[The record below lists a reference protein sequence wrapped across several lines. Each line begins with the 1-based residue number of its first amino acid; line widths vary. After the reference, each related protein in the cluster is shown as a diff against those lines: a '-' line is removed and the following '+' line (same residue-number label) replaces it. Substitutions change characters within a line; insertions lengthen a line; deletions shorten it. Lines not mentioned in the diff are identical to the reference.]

1 MSVHPCASTC
11 RARRSS
17 ETPLLRF
24 GIIMYYAFRIG
35 CWLYRTNEYPS
46 ANIGRDVVRYRIWLR
61 YGNLS
66 MLDTTLLGATATPY
80 AHVWSAILYTGISA
94 CLSHDT
100 TGSNRSAHAWS
111 ATGISALLDRYLS
124 VQDVALL
131 LWAVPNCAGY
141 LPTVRRMCARGIR
154 QERRSFLY
162 PG

>member
-1 MSVHPCASTC
+1 MTRAEESLVALLQRFVLAPGGLPCGRPVGRRLRVFTHARPPVG

-66 MLDTTLLGATATPY
+66 Q
-80 AHVWSAILYTGISA
+80 
-94 CLSHDT
+94 
-100 TGSNRSAHAWS
+100 HA
-111 ATGISALLDRYLS
+111 
-124 VQDVALL
+124 
-131 LWAVPNCAGY
+131 
-141 LPTVRRMCARGIR
+141 
-154 QERRSFLY
+154 
-162 PG
+162 